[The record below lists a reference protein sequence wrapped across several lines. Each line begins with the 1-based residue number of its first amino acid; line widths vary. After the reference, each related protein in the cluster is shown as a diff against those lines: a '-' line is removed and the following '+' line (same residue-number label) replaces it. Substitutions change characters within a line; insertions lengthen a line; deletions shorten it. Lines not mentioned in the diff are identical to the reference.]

1 MKKLFLLAALLFPL
15 AVAAQIPIDE
25 DWARFSYYEKDN
37 QAVKERPVAVLFG
50 DSITRNWVRC
60 DNDFLVEHQFL
71 GRGIGGQTTLQMV
84 SRFRTDV
91 IELHPQYVAI
101 LAGINDIA
109 RNTGYIDV
117 KNTFG
122 NIVSMVELAQV
133 NGIRPVLCT
142 VLPAGEI
149 GWRREVGDPRPLID
163 SLNALIRQY
172 AADNHLPLADYHA
185 AMKDADNAL
194 DAAYVTDA
202 VHPNLAGYKVME
214 KLLLEVLGKDC
225 RLYEKK

>member
-1 MKKLFLLAALLFPL
+1 MIKKLLILAFFFLPL
-15 AVAAQIPIDE
+15 ALQAQIPIDR
-25 DWARFSYYEKDN
+25 DWANFSHYAQDN

-50 DSITRNWVRC
+50 DSITYNWVKN
-60 DNDFLVEHQFL
+60 DNGFLVEHQFL

-133 NGIRPVLCT
+133 NGIRPILCT

-149 GWRREVGDPRPLID
+149 GWRREVGDPRPSIE
-163 SLNALIRQY
+163 SLNSLIRQY
-172 AADNHLPLADYHA
+172 AREHQLPLADYHE
-185 AMKDADNAL
+185 AMKDAENAL

-214 KLLLEVLGKDC
+214 NVLLDAMKCGSFQK
-225 RLYEKK
+225 